1 MRDVLRL
8 VPLIGYYVEIEIDSR
23 EVTARGVADA
33 VTSDARNGVR
43 AMIVFADGD
52 EVAIV
57 DGDEVSIEVWSRNPN
72 AE

>member
-23 EVTARGVADA
+23 EVTARGVVDA

-43 AMIVFADGD
+43 AMVVFADGD